1 MQCSGATCKALGDA
15 AASAV
20 GFYALHTKGM
30 SVASKKELVLCNDRA
45 RTHKVEQVH
54 AMTGSKHSGS
64 SESDDLAIGTSRNG
78 ERADSWV
85 IYAEQPGFL
94 QEDAV
99 SGSFFVE
106 GAGERAREEG
116 EDTAGQGALAA
127 EGGLV
132 VQADLNLAAE
142 RRCSRQS
149 KCSLLAIVLR
159 RRHEFQK
166 RASLMDCS
174 NTAIVALLQHPSAS
188 LHNTRLIR
196 LIRHRC

>member
-1 MQCSGATCKALGDA
+1 MQCSGGTCKALGDA
-15 AASAV
+15 AASAT

-30 SVASKKELVLCNDRA
+30 SLSARKNSRDRA
-45 RTHKVEQVH
+45 CAHKVEQVH
-54 AMTGSKHSGS
+54 AMTGSKDSGS
-64 SESDDLAIGTSRNG
+64 SKSDDVAIGISRNG

-85 IYAEQPGFL
+85 IYAEEPGFL

-166 RASLMDCS
+166 RALVMNGS
-174 NTAIVALLQHPSAS
+174 NTAIFRYCCTILGSSA
-188 LHNTRLIR
+188 
-196 LIRHRC
+196 